1 MEYSNS
7 IKNNTKLP
15 ISSNRTFLLKWLT
28 TEYSSSEG
36 EKKKKEKKKDNE
48 RRHVNEKDIYFN
60 FIIPLDQKY
69 YKARRNCI
77 IYDYYIFF

>member
-36 EKKKKEKKKDNE
+36 KKEKNDNE

-60 FIIPLDQKY
+60 YIIPLDQKY
-69 YKARRNCI
+69 YKAGRNCI
-77 IYDYYIFF
+77 IYDYYIYF